1 MQAKHGFANVK
12 RRKKV
17 HTATALTTRSKVLET
32 ESTDPAFDA
41 GNVAVV
47 TGAALGIGRASA
59 LRFARLGMRIAIAD
73 LSSDDLKSVHEEIT
87 EIVG

>member
-59 LRFARLGMRIAIAD
+59 LRFAHLGMRIAIAD
-73 LSSDDLKSVHEEIT
+73 L
-87 EIVG
+87 

>member
-1 MQAKHGFANVK
+1 
-12 RRKKV
+12 
-17 HTATALTTRSKVLET
+17 VLKT

-59 LRFARLGMRIAIAD
+59 LRFAHLGMRIAIAD
-73 LSSDDLKSVHEEIT
+73 L
-87 EIVG
+87 